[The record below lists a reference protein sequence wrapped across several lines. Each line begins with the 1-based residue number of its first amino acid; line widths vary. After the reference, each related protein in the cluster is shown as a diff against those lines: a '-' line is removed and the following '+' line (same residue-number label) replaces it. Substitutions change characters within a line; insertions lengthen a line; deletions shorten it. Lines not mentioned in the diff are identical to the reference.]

1 MAESYD
7 RNDLSSSI
15 TDDMIKEAL
24 KSGLSSIKA
33 SDYLIESTL
42 EKCQAEITEDKQ
54 KKKSITFMTM
64 AYKLGAP
71 LAAGALVLMLMI
83 NGPKYFSSKMEMAA
97 PKASSLDGSVSNEEY
112 KMDSGFSVSADSET
126 QAPDAYMYEFTEPK
140 EKNDDSSYE
149 DSAGT
154 TMMRINES
162 ITALNSSINRTAN
175 STEPSLDE
183 SFKSFN
189 AITDLYN
196 ENNGTKLTLER
207 DNVRRIYTLLE
218 TGVSTDTLLNAGDYH
233 EVLSGDGYWALP
245 LENNRGDI
253 EVVLTANMFDV
264 KDPNI
269 PVSNR
274 DTIYSIEN
282 KEFIVSP
289 LDNSNYIGSE
299 LQELFEFDSLFGMIS
314 EMGYEYGND
323 TEMIVADINYG
334 ADFIVLLST
343 GNEKNVIPFLTNET
357 LFGVENK
364 KIYLWSEFVKIVSTS
379 MGQ

>member
-1 MAESYD
+1 
-7 RNDLSSSI
+7 
-15 TDDMIKEAL
+15 
-24 KSGLSSIKA
+24 
-33 SDYLIESTL
+33 
-42 EKCQAEITEDKQ
+42 
-54 KKKSITFMTM
+54 
-64 AYKLGAP
+64 
-71 LAAGALVLMLMI
+71 
-83 NGPKYFSSKMEMAA
+83 
-97 PKASSLDGSVSNEEY
+97 
-112 KMDSGFSVSADSET
+112 
-126 QAPDAYMYEFTEPK
+126 
-140 EKNDDSSYE
+140 
-149 DSAGT
+149 
-154 TMMRINES
+154 S